1 LASAIRK
8 SCTLIEMTLKDKV
21 VVVTGSGGFG
31 SGRAI
36 ASRFAREGSF
46 VCVSDI
52 NQEGGLETVREIE
65 QHGGQAV
72 FCHTDV
78 RVEEQV
84 HALIAFAE
92 SRYGAVSVLVNNA
105 SASYRP
111 SEPLEHWAE
120 IVQTDLLGA
129 MYGTRF
135 AVDSMRRAGG
145 GAITNVSSTS
155 ALGHGRP
162 TPGGSPAYDVAKAGV
177 LRLTTTLVR
186 LASEGIRVNC
196 IAPDW
201 IPTPEL
207 RAYIDSLSPEQRL
220 RSGVPSR
227 LTTLDEIS
235 TVVLELATDESLAGR
250 VLVWWSDDAPRLI
263 PWGDPGY
270 ASLS

>member
-1 LASAIRK
+1 MMIK
-8 SCTLIEMTLKDKV
+8 EKV
-21 VVVTGSGGFG
+21 VVVTGSGGSG

-46 VCVSDI
+46 VVVSDV
-52 NQEGGLETVREIE
+52 NREGGLETVREIE
-65 QHGGQAV
+65 RQGGRAI
-72 FCHTDV
+72 FCPADV
-78 RVEEQV
+78 RIEEQV
-84 HALIAFAE
+84 RALLEFAHR
-92 SRYGAVSVLVNNA
+92 RYGAVGVLVNNA
-105 SASYRP
+105 SAPFRP
-111 SEPLEHWAE
+111 GEPLEHWTE

-135 AVDSMRRAGG
+135 AVNFMRQAGG
-145 GAITNVSSTS
+145 GAIINVSSTS
-155 ALGHGRP
+155 ALGHGRAN
-162 TPGGSPAYDVAKAGV
+162 PGGSPAYDVAKAGI
-177 LRLTTTLVR
+177 LRLTTTLAG

-201 IPTPEL
+201 IATPEL
-207 RAYIDSLSPEQRL
+207 KAYVDSLSPDQRV

-235 TVVLELATDESLAGR
+235 SAVLQLATDESLAGR